1 MPKYHRNREG
11 TEGKSHEKVEVN
23 AQKVM
28 KENDNSA
35 QTVSLSSGRAI
46 CSLYDWFH
54 GDLPGPKD
62 VIYRLEK
69 FIKGGIF

>member
-1 MPKYHRNREG
+1 M
-11 TEGKSHEKVEVN
+11 EV
-23 AQKVM
+23 
-28 KENDNSA
+28 NDNSA

-46 CSLYDWFH
+46 YSLYDWFH